1 MSRSPGR
8 QPDVKHGAV
17 IVTQGTAAGAA
28 PRPVPRLQWRFR
40 CQRRVSADRGPVGLL
55 SCQGAARLCVGRQGE
70 CDYVADRQGAFA
82 RRHCGRL
89 GVLLAHGCAFSAI
102 QAPDTALVQ
111 RGEELAKVGDA
122 ARRIQS
128 CDKCHGPGGVGEP
141 PAIPYLAGQYAHYI
155 ALTLHMWQQGYR
167 RSSPDGMAV
176 MAKKLDEQETAAVA
190 AYYQKVQ
197 VVPART
203 EEAVSAERWALS
215 KHQRQPEEQPP
226 VVEQKGSEQAPPQI
240 QNKEETQSRWHKGRH
255 HRPHRHHKQHHL
267 Y

>member
-1 MSRSPGR
+1 VGSVRSLGLDVLRTLWLAKGLRDFASAVRVNAIMSPIAKALSP
-8 QPDVKHGAV
+8 DDIAD
-17 IVTQGTAAGAA
+17 
-28 PRPVPRLQWRFR
+28 
-40 CQRRVSADRGPVGLL
+40 VSAYYSRMDAP
-55 SCQGAARLCVGRQGE
+55 
-70 CDYVADRQGAFA
+70 FPP
-82 RRHCGRL
+82 
-89 GVLLAHGCAFSAI
+89 FK
-102 QAPDTALVQ
+102 APDTALVQ
-111 RGEELAKVGDA
+111 RGEELARVGDA

-203 EEAVSAERWALS
+203 EEAVFAGAI
-215 KHQRQPEEQPP
+215 QRRATAGGRAKGPGTGTAANPEQRGDSIE
-226 VVEQKGSEQAPPQI
+226 VA
-240 QNKEETQSRWHKGRH
+240 
-255 HRPHRHHKQHHL
+255 
-267 Y
+267 

>member
-1 MSRSPGR
+1 VGCSTPKALP
-8 QPDVKHGAV
+8 PDDIAD
-17 IVTQGTAAGAA
+17 
-28 PRPVPRLQWRFR
+28 
-40 CQRRVSADRGPVGLL
+40 VSAYYSRMDAP
-55 SCQGAARLCVGRQGE
+55 
-70 CDYVADRQGAFA
+70 FPP
-82 RRHCGRL
+82 
-89 GVLLAHGCAFSAI
+89 FK
-102 QAPDTALVQ
+102 APDTALVQ

-155 ALTLHMWQQGYR
+155 AITLHMWQQGYR

-203 EEAVSAERWALS
+203 EEAVFAERWALS

-226 VVEQKGSEQAPPQI
+226 VVEQRGPEQAPPQI